1 MAAAC
6 TAQNGNVGLE
16 KTALNHSLSRPR
28 AQDIDAQ
35 NVDHNRLRADGIP
48 IRKHH
53 RVLEQVIRRW
63 HGYSLRF
70 QGARDAR
77 RSPNLELLAMTKPRS

>member
-16 KTALNHSLSRPR
+16 KTALNHSLSRPS
-28 AQDIDAQ
+28 AKDFDAQ
-35 NVDHNRLRADGIP
+35 NVDHNGLRADGIP

-53 RVLEQVIRRW
+53 RVLKQVIRRW